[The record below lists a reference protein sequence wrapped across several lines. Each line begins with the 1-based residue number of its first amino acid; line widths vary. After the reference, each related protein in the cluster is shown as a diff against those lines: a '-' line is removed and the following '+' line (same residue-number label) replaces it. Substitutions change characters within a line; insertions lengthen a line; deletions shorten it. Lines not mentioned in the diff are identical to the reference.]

1 MKVTIS
7 NEMGHVP
14 VTVFHLS
21 GELLDEEPLN
31 TKVSAQYEAG
41 MRFALLD
48 LSSVGYISSR
58 GLRALH
64 YVFTLLRGDGPE
76 ESDKSISRGI
86 ARGTYT
92 SPYLKLYK
100 PSEEAMKSLHVSGY
114 DMFLEIFDKYYEA
127 IASFRLPQ

>member
-1 MKVTIS
+1 MEITIS

-21 GELLDEEPLN
+21 GDLSDEEPLKA
-31 TKVSAQYEAG
+31 KVTSQYDAG
-41 MRFALLD
+41 MRHALLD
-48 LSSVGYISSR
+48 LSSVAYISSV

-64 YVFTLLRGDGPE
+64 NTFTLLRGDSPE
-76 ESDKSISRGI
+76 ESDASITKGI

-100 PSEEAMKSLHVSGY
+100 PSKEAKKSLHISGY
-114 DMFLEIFDKYYEA
+114 DMFLEIYDKYYEA
-127 IASFRLPQ
+127 IASFR